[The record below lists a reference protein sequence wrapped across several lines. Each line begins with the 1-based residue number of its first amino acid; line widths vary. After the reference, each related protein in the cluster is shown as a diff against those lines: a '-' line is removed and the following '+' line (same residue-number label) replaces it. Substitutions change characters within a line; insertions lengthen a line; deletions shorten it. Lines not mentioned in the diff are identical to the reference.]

1 MTDLFDKLYSQF
13 LRGKTNRKD
22 FEGFKESLNHLSDQ
36 ELAERME
43 AFWDENTVYPSM
55 EVGRKREIHRRLRL
69 QIHPPKISI
78 RWSRIVAAAAVIA
91 VLSVTAWN
99 FSLLHELQNANS
111 SFLAEVPAGDKVQL
125 TLPDKSS
132 VKLNSESS
140 LSYAY
145 VNGKRVARLKGEGYF
160 QVSKDRKHPFVVQV
174 GNLNIEV
181 LGTCFNV
188 YSYEENDFVET
199 SLIEGSVRLYDSKSP
214 SESFILKPSQRNIQS
229 NFKGLLMTFYGS
241 TSIKTGNPELNSLVA
256 TRGMS
261 GMMNTIWL
269 ILCAMCFGG
278 AMAAS
283 GMLGSITSVFLRFM
297 KRTVGLVTSTVA
309 SGLFLNICTA
319 DQYISIILTGNM
331 FKDIYEKKGYESRL
345 LSRTVEDS
353 VTVTSVLIPWNTCG
367 MTQATILGVATFIYL
382 PYCFFNLIS
391 PLMSI
396 TIAAIGFKIKRKN
409 EKAKS
414 VVAG

>member
-13 LRGKTNRKD
+13 LSGKTNRKD

-55 EVGRKREIHRRLRL
+55 EVGRKREIHRRLRM

-78 RWSRIVAAAAVIA
+78 RWSRIVVAAAVIA

-214 SESFILKPSQRNIQS
+214 SESFILKPSQKAIYSKNNGKISFHNTDNVKETAWTQNHLVFESEKLGSVFQKIERWYGVHIDLLCPEIANDQIS
-229 NFKGLLMTFYGS
+229 GSFKDEQLPYVMEALKFQYGFNYE
-241 TSIKTGNPELNSLVA
+241 ITGNNV
-256 TRGMS
+256 
-261 GMMNTIWL
+261 TINKSNQL
-269 ILCAMCFGG
+269 
-278 AMAAS
+278 
-283 GMLGSITSVFLRFM
+283 
-297 KRTVGLVTSTVA
+297 
-309 SGLFLNICTA
+309 
-319 DQYISIILTGNM
+319 
-331 FKDIYEKKGYESRL
+331 
-345 LSRTVEDS
+345 
-353 VTVTSVLIPWNTCG
+353 
-367 MTQATILGVATFIYL
+367 
-382 PYCFFNLIS
+382 
-391 PLMSI
+391 
-396 TIAAIGFKIKRKN
+396 KIK
-409 EKAKS
+409 
-414 VVAG
+414 